1 MTDIT
6 QRSHGQARRPEQRS
20 PLAIMTSRQTRM
32 LRTAMGEAIAAALE
46 DPEVVEI
53 LLNPDGT
60 LWFDRLDTGRRRSGI
75 CLSREDGDRIIR
87 LVAAHLRLEE
97 LATMRGLSKS
107 SVVAAALASF
117 LSPDGADQR
126 EAVIARRLDRL
137 TRQFDLLER
146 DQTILIEAVALFIRH
161 YLTVSTPVPVAHQE
175 AVRAQGR
182 ARFEQFVEQLG
193 RHLHRGQSLARR
205 LTEEL
210 GADGREYAKATEEA
224 VHAIGEG
231 GS

>member
-1 MTDIT
+1 MS
-6 QRSHGQARRPEQRS
+6 RAR
-20 PLAIMTSRQTRM
+20 
-32 LRTAMGEAIAAALE
+32 
-46 DPEVVEI
+46 
-53 LLNPDGT
+53 LNLYLQPT
-60 LWFDRLDTGRRRSGI
+60 H
-75 CLSREDGDRIIR
+75 
-87 LVAAHLRLEE
+87 AKRLEE

-107 SVVAAALASF
+107 SIVAAALGSF

-137 TRQFDLLER
+137 THQFDLLER

-224 VHAIGEG
+224 VQAIGED